1 MGVVGVK
8 MQATLF
14 DGNRRKHK
22 MSLLKIDLQKIRED
36 LRQLENAKVLEFRQ
50 ARTQLVSAL
59 RGLRTQSENVALAQ
73 EITDKLALR
82 YKAGE
87 LPLTDL
93 LNAQTARSEAETN
106 YWQQVFTYKLATLK
120 LAKVT
125 GKLGLFKERA
135 NH

>member
-1 MGVVGVK
+1 M
-8 MQATLF
+8 ATAAST
-14 DGNRRKHK
+14 K

-125 GKLGLFKERA
+125 GKLSLFK
-135 NH
+135 N